1 MTTASQ
7 LVYAVAETTQSPD
20 HDDAAILAI
29 LNRGL
34 LEVAGGGDR
43 AHGTVVIPPLPGL
56 FTSDTITL
64 GAGLPTVE
72 MPTDFHRSLARV
84 EYNGVPLKH
93 YPSWRKFKDW
103 FQRERGLPFGYC
115 LVGSF
120 LWVGPVQSA
129 AVDLDVY
136 YHRLPEEMEI
146 VEADDGPPVVE
157 AVDDE
162 PDALPK
168 HLHHKLLVNYAA
180 KEIFSEIEQGL
191 DGQSP
196 DTMKY
201 TALYHAALT
210 DLERFIGPEDGEAQA
225 VADEDYTDDMII

>member
-20 HDDAAILAI
+20 HDDAAILAV

-84 EYNGVPLKH
+84 EHRGAPLKH

-103 FQRERGLPFGYC
+103 FQRESGLPSGYC
-115 LVGSF
+115 LVGNF
-120 LWVGPVQSA
+120 LWIGPVQSA
-129 AVDLDVY
+129 DTDLVVY
-136 YHRLPEEMEI
+136 YHRLPGTMSMS
-146 VEADDGPPVVE
+146 
-157 AVDDE
+157 DE

-168 HLHHKLLVNYAA
+168 HLGHKLLVNYAA

-225 VADEDYTDDMII
+225 VADEYYTDDMII